1 VCVYNYSIKRPHSEP
16 KVTANKNIHPNTN
29 KCIFLF
35 IYVALF
41 VRFSGKRHGAT
52 NAIKVVLYGTGG
64 KKLKNDSQ
72 KSAANLIYL
81 FDFIRKKCQITEKH
95 HNK

>member
-1 VCVYNYSIKRPHSEP
+1 MHFPFHLCGTFCSIFRKETWSHECNQSR
-16 KVTANKNIHPNTN
+16 TLWNW
-29 KCIFLF
+29 
-35 IYVALF
+35 
-41 VRFSGKRHGAT
+41 
-52 NAIKVVLYGTGG
+52 G